1 MPVDNNKKG
10 SPFFWYDFRVNGK
23 RYRGSTK
30 MTNRGAALKVE
41 AALILKLSNGGTRTK
56 APFLRELAPRFLE
69 QVEQSRL
76 DDDTKVYYRN
86 GWRILQSQDIAC
98 MRIDSITQSTAGTVK
113 AKGSGANVNCAL
125 RTLRRILSLAEE
137 WNLLARRPKISLAD
151 EIKRERLIRP
161 DEEIKFL
168 AKANPT
174 MRGVFLLMMD
184 TGARPSEV
192 AALEWKYVDFGNGTI
207 FVASG
212 KTPKA
217 RRFLAMT
224 SRVREMLIARA
235 SLSNTWV
242 FPSPR
247 SEGHIKAKSI
257 SVMGSAIKKELGLP
271 ADVVL
276 YCARH
281 TFATD
286 YQSGSGD
293 LAKTSRTLGHAAIST
308 TQRYLHPDTS
318 NQASIMDAR
327 NAARE
332 VEGHNFGHSKVAV
345 Q

>member
-1 MPVDNNKKG
+1 MPVDNNHPG
-10 SPFFWYDFRVNGK
+10 SPFYWYDFRYGGR

-30 MTNRGAALKVE
+30 MKNRGAALQVE
-41 AALILKLSNGGTRTK
+41 AALILKLSNGGNNRK
-56 APFLRELAPRFLE
+56 APILRDLAPRFLE
-69 QVEQSRL
+69 HIDKSRL

-98 MRIDSITQSTAGTVK
+98 MRIDSITPSTASTVT
-113 AKGSGANVNCAL
+113 AKGSGSNVNCAL
-125 RTLRRILSLAEE
+125 RTLRRMLSLAEE
-137 WNLLARRPKISLAD
+137 WHLLARRPKISLAD
-151 EIKRERLIRP
+151 EVKRERLIRP
-161 DEEIKFL
+161 EEEIRFL
-168 AKANPT
+168 AKAGPT
-174 MRGVFLLMMD
+174 MRDVFILMMD
-184 TGARPSEV
+184 TGARPAEV
-192 AALEWKYVDFGNGTI
+192 AALGWEGVDFVKGSI
-207 FVASG
+207 FVKSG

-235 SLSNTWV
+235 ALSNTWL

-247 SEGHIKAKSI
+247 SNGHIKAKSI
-257 SVMGSAIKKELGLP
+257 SVMASALKRELGLP
-271 ADVVL
+271 ADLVL

-332 VEGHNFGHSKVAV
+332 VEGHNFGHSTETV